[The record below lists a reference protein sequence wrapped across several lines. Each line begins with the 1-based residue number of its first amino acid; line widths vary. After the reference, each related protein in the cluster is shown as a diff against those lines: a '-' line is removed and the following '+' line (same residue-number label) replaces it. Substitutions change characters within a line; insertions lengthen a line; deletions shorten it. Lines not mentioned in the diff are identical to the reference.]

1 MLVVIKLVSSKSLV
15 LWCCLFSRNCRGSLN
30 VIIHAYCAGHSRNI
44 HFPFDIEGDTAM
56 CVASEMVAELD
67 LSDQDVTTIA
77 EMIDAEILALVPE
90 WQPGVAVDDET
101 GYTTIHDG
109 TDPVAFSSDESV
121 LEELSTSW
129 KPRSTSPR

>member
-1 MLVVIKLVSSKSLV
+1 
-15 LWCCLFSRNCRGSLN
+15 
-30 VIIHAYCAGHSRNI
+30 
-44 HFPFDIEGDTAM
+44 M

-90 WQPGVAVDDET
+90 WQPGVAVDDEA